1 MRDFFIITVYVLIDK
16 QFFIELLIEF
26 KIKVSPVLPEFS
38 GGTGLLK
45 LLNTGLIKLLN
56 MGLIKFLNRA

>member
-45 LLNTGLIKLLN
+45 LLNTGLIK
-56 MGLIKFLNRA
+56 FLNRA